1 MLGKLIKY
9 DLKAVSWLLIPLH
22 ILLIA
27 ASILARFIIT
37 SGAYLRTPNAIL
49 IMEVAGYMILFVIV
63 TYVTAFM
70 IVYRFYKNLFSDEGY
85 LTHTLPVTPGQHL
98 LSKTLSGVIWMLI
111 DYFVILASI
120 SIVIL
125 VPGVL
130 ENSQELIA
138 EMDKALEMPSILFWS
153 TTLLLGLLSCVTNV
167 VFYYLCITL
176 GQLFSKHRV
185 IAAIIIYFALST
197 LAGVLSTIIMIVVG
211 LMPMSMGFHSS
222 LVAYETDVAGNLMR
236 MYIATAIFTL
246 VGTIIS
252 YIISYYILNKKVN
265 LE

>member
-49 IMEVAGYMILFVIV
+49 IMEVAGYVILFVIV

-98 LSKTLSGVIWMLI
+98 LS
-111 DYFVILASI
+111 
-120 SIVIL
+120 
-125 VPGVL
+125 
-130 ENSQELIA
+130 
-138 EMDKALEMPSILFWS
+138 
-153 TTLLLGLLSCVTNV
+153 
-167 VFYYLCITL
+167 
-176 GQLFSKHRV
+176 
-185 IAAIIIYFALST
+185 
-197 LAGVLSTIIMIVVG
+197 
-211 LMPMSMGFHSS
+211 
-222 LVAYETDVAGNLMR
+222 
-236 MYIATAIFTL
+236 
-246 VGTIIS
+246 
-252 YIISYYILNKKVN
+252 
-265 LE
+265 

>member
-1 MLGKLIKY
+1 
-9 DLKAVSWLLIPLH
+9 
-22 ILLIA
+22 
-27 ASILARFIIT
+27 
-37 SGAYLRTPNAIL
+37 
-49 IMEVAGYMILFVIV
+49 
-63 TYVTAFM
+63 
-70 IVYRFYKNLFSDEGY
+70 
-85 LTHTLPVTPGQHL
+85 
-98 LSKTLSGVIWMLI
+98 MLI